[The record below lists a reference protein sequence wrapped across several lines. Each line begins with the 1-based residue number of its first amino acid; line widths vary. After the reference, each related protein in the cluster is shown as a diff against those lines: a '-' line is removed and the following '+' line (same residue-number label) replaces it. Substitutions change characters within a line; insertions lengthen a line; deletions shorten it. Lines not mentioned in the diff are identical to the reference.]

1 VGEHTVIAAVVE
13 NGSLAVQDRP
23 DLEPVHDQVAVDVAA
38 AGVNRADLL
47 QVRGR
52 YPAPP
57 GWPIDVPGL
66 EFSGAVTD
74 TGPAVTSLERGDRVF
89 GIVGGG
95 AHATQLVT
103 PASLCAR
110 VPDSVDLV
118 AAGGVPEVFVTA
130 HDALVTR
137 ASVQSGERV
146 LIHGVGS
153 GVGTAAVQLVRAL
166 GGTSVGTARTPEK
179 LERAAALGLDDAV
192 EAGDDMAAR
201 IGEVDVVID
210 LVGGDYLGIDVAVC
224 RPRGRIVIVG
234 LMAGASARLD
244 MGEVMRKRLQIIG
257 TVLRSRPDYE
267 KAQAMALFARSVV
280 PLLASGR
287 LQPVIDR
294 VVALDDI
301 NDGYKAIESNETFGK
316 VVIAMGG

>member
-1 VGEHTVIAAVVE
+1 VGEHTVRAAVITD
-13 NGSLAVQDRP
+13 GSLVIRDRQAP
-23 DLEPVHDQVAVDVAA
+23 KPVHDQVAVDVAA

-52 YPAPP
+52 YPVPA
-57 GWPIDVPGL
+57 GWPADVPGL
-66 EFSGAVTD
+66 EFSGVVT
-74 TGPAVTSLERGDRVF
+74 GAGAAVTSLKEGDRVF

-95 AHATQLVT
+95 AHATQVVT

-130 HDALVTR
+130 YDALVTR

-153 GVGTAAVQLVRAL
+153 GVGTAAVQLVRAV
-166 GGTSVGTARTPEK
+166 GATTVGTARTPEK
-179 LERAAALGLDDAV
+179 LDRAAALGLDDAV
-192 EAGDDMAAR
+192 EAGDDMAER
-201 IGEVDVVID
+201 IGEVDAVID
-210 LVGGDYLGIDVAVC
+210 LVGGDYLGIDTAVC

-234 LMAGASARLD
+234 LMAGASAKLD
-244 MGEVMRKRLQIIG
+244 MGEVMTKRLQIIG

-267 KAQAMALFARSVV
+267 KAHAMALFAKSVV
-280 PLLASGR
+280 PLLATGR

-294 VVALDDI
+294 VVAFDDI
-301 NDGYKAIESNETFGK
+301 NDGYKAMESNETFGK